1 MESLSFEEGED
12 DDDDQVIESIE
23 SWKERIKSEEE
34 EVEGER

>member
-34 EVEGER
+34 EVEE